1 MIEIRRMGNEGM
13 WKLLISLVCE
23 RRLHYIIMPTALK
36 VIFNGFESNRITR
49 LFISM
54 FMTRNLFVQKLFG
67 HNAYCKKQKHQ
78 PRYKLFYDWIGIQ
91 FFLLLSCKLH
101 LKLRFCK

>member
-1 MIEIRRMGNEGM
+1 
-13 WKLLISLVCE
+13 
-23 RRLHYIIMPTALK
+23 
-36 VIFNGFESNRITR
+36 
-49 LFISM
+49 
-54 FMTRNLFVQKLFG
+54 VQKLFG